1 MFYLAKLHD
10 GGTDQ
15 RYFDFYW
22 NTSSA
27 SSIGS
32 IKGNGSNIAYN
43 TSSDYRLKENV
54 VDSNL
59 DTLYSQVKS
68 LKVKTYNFIRTPDI
82 TQHGFL
88 AHEAKDVWDYVCNTP
103 KDAMKDDLEGGT
115 KDSDGNPAKV
125 PDYQE
130 LDYGKFTPMIMG
142 ALQKA
147 MEKIETLEAKVKVLE
162 EA

>member
-1 MFYLAKLHD
+1 
-10 GGTDQ
+10 
-15 RYFDFYW
+15 
-22 NTSSA
+22 
-27 SSIGS
+27 
-32 IKGNGSNIAYN
+32 
-43 TSSDYRLKENV
+43 
-54 VDSNL
+54 
-59 DTLYSQVKS
+59 
-68 LKVKTYNFIRTPDI
+68 
-82 TQHGFL
+82 
-88 AHEAKDVWDYVCNTP
+88 
-103 KDAMKDDLEGGT
+103 MKDDLEGGT